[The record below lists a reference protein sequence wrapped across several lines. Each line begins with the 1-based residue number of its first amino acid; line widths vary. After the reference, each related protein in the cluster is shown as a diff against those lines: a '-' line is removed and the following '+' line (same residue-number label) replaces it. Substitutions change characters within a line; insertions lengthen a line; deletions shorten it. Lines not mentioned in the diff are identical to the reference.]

1 MSNDMKITNFFKEK
15 QKTNKRCN
23 MKNSDGI
30 DIDELKFKEIDS
42 HFFKNKK
49 IKFQYP
55 KPKGGKTLK
64 TLSILKSKEKKGS
77 SNDIDSKSTQA
88 FSKKIGNLLEEP
100 LSPSTTTQTDESKDI
115 TSYSPLEFNGI
126 IKGFSKLCCTLFTI
140 IFEIF
145 FL

>member
-64 TLSILKSKEKKGS
+64 TLSSLKSKEKKGHLMIQIQS
-77 SNDIDSKSTQA
+77 QLKPLVKKLEIYQKKPLVQA
-88 FSKKIGNLLEEP
+88 QPPKQMNQKILL
-100 LSPSTTTQTDESKDI
+100 
-115 TSYSPLEFNGI
+115 
-126 IKGFSKLCCTLFTI
+126 
-140 IFEIF
+140 
-145 FL
+145 